1 MSHINFDYSTAIVLI
16 CLFQMGSGY
25 LLLGGDG
32 DLDLPPLFDAGP
44 ESLLPGG
51 VLCVLLT
58 QGNIDL
64 SLDFSLD
71 LVLSTLIMDHDWDR
85 DQVLLHKL
93 TLLGVLEAEQALL
106 EKYAGLCSKP
116 IVHIDLISVGE

>member
-1 MSHINFDYSTAIVLI
+1 
-16 CLFQMGSGY
+16 MGSRH

-51 VLCVLLT
+51 ILCVLLT
-58 QGNIDL
+58 QGDIDL
-64 SLDFSLD
+64 SLDLSSD
-71 LVLSTLIMDHDWDR
+71 LMLGTLIMDQGWDR
-85 DQVLLHKL
+85 DQVLLCEL

-106 EKYAGLCSKP
+106 EKYAGLCSRP
-116 IVHIDLISVGE
+116 IVGIDLISVGE

>member
-1 MSHINFDYSTAIVLI
+1 
-16 CLFQMGSGY
+16 MGSGY

-32 DLDLPPLFDAGP
+32 DLDLPSSFDAGP

-51 VLCVLLT
+51 ILCVLLT
-58 QGNIDL
+58 QGDIDL
-64 SLDFSLD
+64 SLDLSLD
-71 LVLSTLIMDHDWDR
+71 LVLSTLIMDHGWDR
-85 DQVLLHKL
+85 DRVLLCEL

-116 IVHIDLISVGE
+116 TVCIDLISVRE